1 MTVDICQELLRGGF
15 TIAAAASAAA
25 AGAWVGLK
33 LFYRQKEFDLVRQR
47 YLEGAIDIV
56 AAQNEEAMGVWTH
69 NWSRCLYLLMDF
81 RNQGGAFDLAELQ
94 RGFLEFKATGF
105 QVIPHNRLRYLVG
118 SRIFWDVYEIA
129 MLLATNANAKV
140 SKEIPYLI
148 HLKLSNNISASP
160 QEIVQQAQDSI
171 EKLDK
176 EIRKFAILTGELQML
191 ATILEKQSMTFQR
204 VETFRDRP
212 EVRSAVERLQNS
224 FAEELQQYG
233 QNTHNSSTQPTP

>member
-1 MTVDICQELLRGGF
+1 
-15 TIAAAASAAA
+15 
-25 AGAWVGLK
+25 
-33 LFYRQKEFDLVRQR
+33 
-47 YLEGAIDIV
+47 
-56 AAQNEEAMGVWTH
+56 
-69 NWSRCLYLLMDF
+69 
-81 RNQGGAFDLAELQ
+81 
-94 RGFLEFKATGF
+94 
-105 QVIPHNRLRYLVG
+105 
-118 SRIFWDVYEIA
+118 